1 MPNLPP
7 QWADNSTAPSA
18 ALDTCRRRCKPRRRT
33 AVVAAK
39 RVPPHQAPHPLP
51 KLLRKMQMLLVALL
65 LLLLSSPKLLAAEQ
79 LPFCSNA
86 NTITHIP
93 ESTYKTNLLQ
103 LAENL
108 IADVNVTKMQPH
120 SANSTAGKGADMVY
134 GAVLCRGDSAGV
146 NCADR
151 LQRVL
156 DTANINVTSDSSY
169 SQSQKSVT
177 LYDHE
182 FQALLRFSDQDF
194 LTSFS
199 NTPECTVS
207 AYLNPPPDADST
219 QFSLLFSELMKE
231 ITANMV
237 SRRAN
242 YWTGRGWFERKS
254 QTVYGLVQCMDGMLP
269 ESCRTCLGSIID
281 EGKKMVGSGLTGGA
295 VLGVRCS
302 LWYQTGIQFFAGDP
316 EVSLHM
322 PTEKARFE
330 LRLLSMAV
338 QNVINLWRIEEGNSG
353 FSLYD
358 FAQIKEATKNF
369 SRENKLGQGG
379 FGPVYKGILPGGL
392 EVAVKRLSACS
403 VQGLLEFKN
412 EIQLIAKLQH
422 KNLVKLLGCCIEG
435 EHEKMLV
442 YEYMQNRSLDAFIFD
457 FVKGAK
463 LNWSKRLRIID
474 GIAQGIL
481 YLHCHS
487 RLCVVHRDLKASNI
501 LLDSDMTPK
510 ISDFGMARIFCSNMI
525 ESNTTRI
532 VGTHGY
538 ISPEYAFDGVCS
550 IKSDVF
556 SFGVLVLEIISGKRT
571 ADFYSYD
578 GKLYNLISYAWQL
591 WRSGQ
596 GHELVCCHIGNNHE
610 VIERCIQVALLCVQ
624 ERADD
629 RPSID
634 QVVTMLN
641 SEEMTLPK
649 PKQPAYFYV
658 RSSGPDVS
666 LCNNSISI
674 TLARQWFNAVYNTTP
689 PLAPKCLQLAPTMRV
704 LFLLLLLAA
713 AAASSPAPA
722 AGDDGGAA
730 PILNAIAT
738 VCNSTAGK
746 NRTFQPNS
754 TFESNLHALFA
765 SLTANASASGYAA
778 SSLGAAPDT
787 AYGLVLCRG
796 DSTGGNDCTAAR
808 LDGSLLDAVAFC
820 GYSRDVTV
828 YHDQYQLRYSDRDF
842 LAGADNSPEKVAWN
856 MNNVSDV
863 AHVAEFD
870 ALVAKLVNAVADRA
884 ASNGSSSLR
893 SYAAGTAGFAPE
905 GMTVYAMAQ
914 CTPDLSPEQCRGCL
928 AGIIGQMPRWFSG
941 RVGGRILGVR
951 CDFRYEKDLFFKIP
965 NDMIVLSPLPDPSSS
980 QGSSSSKNNS
990 VLWIVAIVVPVT
1002 VLIFGFVGCFLW
1014 IRSRRRRVINMSGTV
1029 SLPTMSMEMEQVLK
1043 LWRIEESG
1051 SEFMLYDFDQIAEA
1065 TDNFSDAFKLGQG
1078 GFGPVYKGQLP
1089 DGLEIAIKR
1098 LSSCSV
1104 QGLME
1109 FKTEIQ
1115 LIAKLQHTNLVRL
1128 LGCCVQADEKMLIY
1142 EYMHNKSLDCFIFD
1156 AEKGATLNWE
1166 KRFRII
1172 DGIAQGLLYL
1182 HKHSRLRVIHRD
1194 LKASNILLDR
1204 EMNPKISDFG
1214 MARIFCS
1221 NVTEANTTRV
1231 VGTHGYIAPEYASE
1245 GLFSIKSDVFSFGVL
1260 LLEIISGKR
1269 TAGFY
1274 QYGKFFNLTGYA
1286 YQLWQDGQW
1295 HELVDP
1301 ALGEDF
1307 PAMEVMKCVQ
1317 VALLCVQDSADER
1330 PNMSDVIAMLGS
1342 EGLTMPEPR
1351 QPAYFNVR
1359 ITSLAVSSDSF
1370 GDGESYGISNI
1381 SLVEEEGR

>member
-1 MPNLPP
+1 
-7 QWADNSTAPSA
+7 
-18 ALDTCRRRCKPRRRT
+18 
-33 AVVAAK
+33 
-39 RVPPHQAPHPLP
+39 
-51 KLLRKMQMLLVALL
+51 MQMLIVSLL
-65 LLLLSSPKLLAAEQ
+65 MLLLSTPNLLVAKQ

-86 NTITHIP
+86 NTITHMP
-93 ESTYKTNLLQ
+93 EGTYKTNLLQ
-103 LAENL
+103 LAKNL
-108 IADVNVTKMQPH
+108 ITNVNQTQLH
-120 SANSTAGKGADMVY
+120 SANGTAGAAGPDTVY
-134 GAVLCRGDSAGV
+134 GAVLCRGDSSV
-146 NCADR
+146 ESCATR

-156 DTANINVTSDSSY
+156 DTASINGTSGDDSGY
-169 SQSQKSVT
+169 FQNQKNVT
-177 LYDHE
+177 LYDHD
-182 FQALLRFSDQDF
+182 FQALLSFSDKDF
-194 LTSFS
+194 ISSFS
-199 NTPECTVS
+199 NAPECTVS
-207 AYLNPPPDADST
+207 AYLNPPPDADRA
-219 QFSLLFSELMKE
+219 QFSQLFSELMEK
-231 ITANMV
+231 IAAAVV
-237 SRRAN
+237 SRRPVS
-242 YWTGRGWFERKS
+242 YLTGRGWFDLKS
-254 QTVYGLVQCMDGMLP
+254 QTVYALAQCTDGMPP
-269 ESCRTCLGSIID
+269 ENCRSCLDGIID
-281 EGKKMVGSGLTGGA
+281 EGKKMVGGGLTGGA
-295 VLGVRCS
+295 VLGMRCS
-302 LWYQTGIQFFAGDP
+302 LWYQTDVKFFAGDP

-322 PTEKARFE
+322 PTPSKFWIW
-330 LRLLSMAV
+330 V
-338 QNVINLWRIEEGNSG
+338 VIGS
-353 FSLYD
+353 FSLM
-358 FAQIKEATKNF
+358 IKEATQNF

-379 FGPVYKGILPGGL
+379 FGAVYKGLLPGGL

-442 YEYMQNRSLDAFIFD
+442 YEYLQNRSLDVFIFD
-457 FVKGAK
+457 FVKGAQ
-463 LNWSKRLRIID
+463 LTWSKRLRIID

-481 YLHCHS
+481 YLHNHS
-487 RLCVVHRDLKASNI
+487 RVCVVHRDLKASNI

-510 ISDFGMARIFCSNMI
+510 ISDFGMARIFGSNMI

-571 ADFYSYD
+571 AGFYPYD
-578 GKLYNLISYAWQL
+578 GKLCNLISYAWQL

-596 GHELVCCHIGNNHE
+596 GHELVCCRIGNNHK
-610 VIERCIQVALLCVQ
+610 VIQRCIQVALLCVQ

-649 PKQPAYFYV
+649 PNQPAYFYINCKTV
-658 RSSGPDVS
+658 DS
-666 LCNNSISI
+666 N
-674 TLARQWFNAVYNTTP
+674 QH
-689 PLAPKCLQLAPTMRV
+689 KHQPTMLV
-704 LFLLLLLAA
+704 LLLLLAA
-713 AAASSPAPA
+713 AVSSPAPA
-722 AGDDGGAA
+722 AR
-730 PILNAIAT
+730 
-738 VCNSTAGK
+738 
-746 NRTFQPNS
+746 RTYLPNS
-754 TFESNLHALFA
+754 TFEANLNGLFA
-765 SLTANASASGYAA
+765 VLSRNASAK
-778 SSLGAAPDT
+778 D
-787 AYGLVLCRG
+787 V
-796 DSTGGNDCTAAR
+796 
-808 LDGSLLDAVAFC
+808 AV
-820 GYSRDVTV
+820 Y
-828 YHDQYQLRYSDRDF
+828 YDQYQLRYSDQDF
-842 LAGADNSPEKVAWN
+842 LAGAANEPETAAFN
-856 MNNVSDV
+856 MNNVSDAGDV
-863 AHVAEFD
+863 AAFD
-870 ALVAKLVNAVADRA
+870 ALVAELVNAVADRA
-884 ASNGSSSLR
+884 SNATR
-893 SYAAGTAGFAPE
+893 RYAAGKAGFAPE
-905 GMTVYAMAQ
+905 AMTVYAIAQ
-914 CTPDLSPEQCRGCL
+914 CTPDLSPPQCRGCL
-928 AGIIGQMPRWFSG
+928 AGIIDQMPKWFSA

-951 CDFRYEKDLFFKIP
+951 CDFRYEKDPFFKIP
-965 NDMIVLSPLPDPSSS
+965 NDMVVLSPLPDPSS
-980 QGSSSSKNNS
+980 QGSSSSS
-990 VLWIVAIVVPVT
+990 SSGGLWIVAIVVPVA
-1002 VLIFGFVGCFLW
+1002 VLLLGFLGCFLW
-1014 IRSRRRRVINMSGTV
+1014 IRRRRRRVINMAGTV
-1029 SLPTMSMEMEQVLK
+1029 SVPTMSMEMEQVLK

-1051 SEFMLYDFDQIAEA
+1051 SEFSLYDFDQIADA
-1065 TDNFSDAFKLGQG
+1065 TDNFSDACKLGQG

-1156 AEKGATLNWE
+1156 TEKGAMLNWD

-1286 YQLWQDGQW
+1286 YQLWQEGQW
-1295 HELVDP
+1295 HELVDQ

-1317 VALLCVQDSADER
+1317 VALLCVQDSADDR

-1359 ITSLAVSSDSF
+1359 ISSLAVSSSSF
-1370 GDGESYGISNI
+1370 GESYCMSNVTLI
-1381 SLVEEEGR
+1381 EEEGR

>member
-1 MPNLPP
+1 
-7 QWADNSTAPSA
+7 
-18 ALDTCRRRCKPRRRT
+18 
-33 AVVAAK
+33 
-39 RVPPHQAPHPLP
+39 
-51 KLLRKMQMLLVALL
+51 MQMLIVSLL
-65 LLLLSSPKLLAAEQ
+65 MLLLSTPNLLVAKQ

-86 NTITHIP
+86 NTITHMP
-93 ESTYKTNLLQ
+93 EGTYKTNLLQ
-103 LAENL
+103 LAKNL
-108 IADVNVTKMQPH
+108 ITNVNQTQLH
-120 SANSTAGKGADMVY
+120 SANGTAGAAGPDTVY
-134 GAVLCRGDSAGV
+134 GAVLCRGDSSV
-146 NCADR
+146 ESCATR

-156 DTANINVTSDSSY
+156 DTASINGTSGDDSGY
-169 SQSQKSVT
+169 FQNQKNVT
-177 LYDHE
+177 LYDHD
-182 FQALLRFSDQDF
+182 FQALLSFSDKDF
-194 LTSFS
+194 ISSFS
-199 NTPECTVS
+199 NAPECTVS
-207 AYLNPPPDADST
+207 AYLNPPPDADRA
-219 QFSLLFSELMKE
+219 QFSQLFSELMEK
-231 ITANMV
+231 IAAAVV
-237 SRRAN
+237 SRRPVS
-242 YWTGRGWFERKS
+242 YLTGRGWFDLKS
-254 QTVYGLVQCMDGMLP
+254 QTVYALAQCTDGMPP
-269 ESCRTCLGSIID
+269 ENCRSCLDGIID
-281 EGKKMVGSGLTGGA
+281 KGKKMVDGGLTGGA
-295 VLGVRCS
+295 VLGMRCS
-302 LWYQTGIQFFAGDP
+302 LWYQTDVKFFAGDP

-322 PTEKARFE
+322 PTQQARFE

-358 FAQIKEATKNF
+358 FSQIKEATQNF

-379 FGPVYKGILPGGL
+379 FGAVYKGLLPGGL

-442 YEYMQNRSLDAFIFD
+442 YEYLQNRSLDVFIFD
-457 FVKGAK
+457 FVKGAQ
-463 LNWSKRLRIID
+463 LTWSKRLRIID

-481 YLHCHS
+481 YLHNHS
-487 RLCVVHRDLKASNI
+487 RVCVVHRDLKASNI

-510 ISDFGMARIFCSNMI
+510 ISDFGMARIFGSNMI

-538 ISPEYAFDGVCS
+538 IAPEYAFDGVCS

-571 ADFYSYD
+571 AGFYPYD
-578 GKLYNLISYAWQL
+578 GKLCNLISYAWQL

-596 GHELVCCHIGNNHE
+596 GHELVCCRIGNNHK
-610 VIERCIQVALLCVQ
+610 VIQRCIQVALLCVQ

-649 PKQPAYFYV
+649 PNQPAYFYV
-658 RSSGPDVS
+658 RSSGSDDS
-666 LCNNSISI
+666 SCNNSISI
-674 TLARQWFNAVYNTTP
+674 TLARQTVRQWTVISINMDGR
-689 PLAPKCLQLAPTMRV
+689 QPTMLV
-704 LFLLLLLAA
+704 LLLLLA

-722 AGDDGGAA
+722 AGDGGGALPVLN
-730 PILNAIAT
+730 PISSF
-738 VCNSTAGK
+738 CNTTAAR
-746 NRTFQPNS
+746 RTYLPNS
-754 TFESNLHALFA
+754 TFEANLNGLFA
-765 SLTANASASGYAA
+765 VLSRNASASGYAA
-778 SSLGAAPDT
+778 GAFGAAPDT
-787 AYGLVLCRG
+787 AYGLLLCRG
-796 DSTGGNDCTAAR
+796 DFTGNDCSAAR
-808 LDGSLLDAVAFC
+808 LASSFQQAASSCLYSKDVAV
-820 GYSRDVTV
+820 Y
-828 YHDQYQLRYSDRDF
+828 YDQYQLRYSDQDF
-842 LAGADNSPEKVAWN
+842 LAGAGSGAANEPETAAFN
-856 MNNVSDV
+856 MNNVSDAGDV
-863 AHVAEFD
+863 AAFD
-870 ALVAKLVNAVADRA
+870 ALVAELVNAVADRA
-884 ASNGSSSLR
+884 SNATR
-893 SYAAGTAGFAPE
+893 RYAAGKAGFAPE
-905 GMTVYAMAQ
+905 AMTVYAIAQ
-914 CTPDLSPEQCRGCL
+914 CTPDLSPPQCRGCL
-928 AGIIGQMPRWFSG
+928 AGIIDQMPKWFSG

-951 CDFRYEKDLFFKIP
+951 CDFRYEKDPFFKIP
-965 NDMIVLSPLPDPSSS
+965 NDMVVLSPLPDPSS
-980 QGSSSSKNNS
+980 QGSSSSS
-990 VLWIVAIVVPVT
+990 SSGGLWIVAIVVPVA
-1002 VLIFGFVGCFLW
+1002 VLLLGFLGCFLW
-1014 IRSRRRRVINMSGTV
+1014 IRRRRRRVINMAGTV
-1029 SLPTMSMEMEQVLK
+1029 SVPTMSMEMEQVLK

-1051 SEFMLYDFDQIAEA
+1051 SEFSLYDFDQIADA
-1065 TDNFSDAFKLGQG
+1065 TDNFSDACKLGQG

-1156 AEKGATLNWE
+1156 TEKGAMLNWD

-1286 YQLWQDGQW
+1286 YQLWQEGQW
-1295 HELVDP
+1295 HELVDQ

-1317 VALLCVQDSADER
+1317 VALLCVQDSADDR

-1359 ITSLAVSSDSF
+1359 ISSLAVSSSSF
-1370 GDGESYGISNI
+1370 GESYCMSNVTLI
-1381 SLVEEEGR
+1381 EEEGR